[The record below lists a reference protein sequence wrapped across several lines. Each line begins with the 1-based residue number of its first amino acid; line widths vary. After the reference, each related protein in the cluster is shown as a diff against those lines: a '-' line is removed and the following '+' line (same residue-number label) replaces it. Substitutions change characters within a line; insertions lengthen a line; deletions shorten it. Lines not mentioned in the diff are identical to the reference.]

1 MQKPEKMNEFSASAE
16 QNLPIPPAGVAGED
30 APVKV
35 TSALNSLPQHEYSGS
50 ALATDASASG
60 SAYPTQTISSAIL
73 SLPSSSET
81 TLRSVERANDLMSL
95 HAFRLRDSGA
105 DSLQVVIKPGSGL
118 QLSLDLQMRDGNVE
132 MRATLHHGDF
142 DSLNQHWSELQ
153 QQLES
158 RGIRLGP
165 LVSDNPTPAGGQN
178 LFQQSDDSK
187 EQQDAAQPGAVA
199 EFALGSVSKAAAT
212 TKTMKTLHGWES
224 WA

>member
-1 MQKPEKMNEFSASAE
+1 
-16 QNLPIPPAGVAGED
+16 
-30 APVKV
+30 
-35 TSALNSLPQHEYSGS
+35 
-50 ALATDASASG
+50 
-60 SAYPTQTISSAIL
+60 
-73 SLPSSSET
+73 
-81 TLRSVERANDLMSL
+81 VERANDLMSL

-118 QLSLDLQMRDGNVE
+118 QLSLDLQTRDGNVE

-178 LFQQSDDSK
+178 LFQQPDDSK